1 MKNIISI
8 FLLFIAFVSKG
19 QGDLDPVKISS
30 SSKISGDTL
39 TVEIKFTVQDDW
51 MVYDSLAG
59 EVGPIPLSVSHE
71 GVVGGD
77 FISVK
82 KPALKHKFDDIFE
95 VDLWYFTK
103 EASYEFMY
111 KLANVG
117 SGASGN
123 ISLEYMS
130 CNLTSGVCLPPKVEE
145 ISVLTK

>member
-1 MKNIISI
+1 M
-8 FLLFIAFVSKG
+8 IAFVSKG

-30 SSKISGDTL
+30 SSKISGNTL
-39 TVEIKFTVQDDW
+39 TVEITFKVQDDW

-71 GVVGGD
+71 GVVGGEL
-77 FISVK
+77 ISVK
-82 KPALKHKFDDIFE
+82 KPGLKHKFDDIFE

-111 KLANVG
+111 TLADVG

-145 ISVLTK
+145 VNISN

>member
-1 MKNIISI
+1 MKNVISI
-8 FLLFIAFVSKG
+8 FLFMIAFVSKG
-19 QGDLDPVKISS
+19 QGDLNPVKISS

-39 TVEIKFTVQDDW
+39 TVEIKFKVQDDW

-71 GVVGGD
+71 GVIGGD

-111 KLANVG
+111 NLTDVG
-117 SGASGN
+117 GASGN

-145 ISVLTK
+145 IYVLTK